1 MVKLKKNKNI
11 SIKEINK
18 INILRLVMTSGPIS
32 RVAIANHL
40 DISRPTVTEYVR
52 ELLEE
57 GLIEESGK
65 SDSSPTGGKK
75 AVLLTLN
82 GKAGYIFAVM
92 IGVKSI
98 RIALTDLNTDRL
110 RMVKIP
116 TEESKGPKNVIENIV
131 HNIDKII
138 CETNIEKEK
147 IIGIGVGA
155 TGLVDSHSGTV
166 IFSPNLKGW
175 SNIELKSIMEDKTS
189 LLTFVDNECRLQ
201 AIAEKKFGLA
211 KNIQDFVCVGTGIG
225 IGTGVFLNN
234 NLLVGNKG
242 IVGEVGHIIINIEG
256 KKRCHC
262 GNIGCLETLCS
273 TAALLDDVKHSMRHD
288 NGPAAHDAGNIKIED
303 LYGLYLEG
311 DKNVVRH
318 VEKNAVCL
326 GIGIS
331 NAIKM
336 FNPEIVI
343 IHGEVIKFKDGYL
356 KKVRE
361 SVAENTFP
369 MVRQEYHIEFSRLG
383 ENVGLMGAASIV
395 FENIFNL
402 NALGFTDRHIVK
414 KKSMVY

>member
-1 MVKLKKNKNI
+1 M
-11 SIKEINK
+11 S
-18 INILRLVMTSGPIS
+18 SGPIS
-32 RVAIANHL
+32 RVAISRYLN
-40 DISRPTVTEYVR
+40 ISRPTVTEYVR

-82 GKAGYIFAVM
+82 EKAGYIFAVM

-98 RIALTDLNTDRL
+98 RIALTDLNADIIRIKKVT
-110 RMVKIP
+110 
-116 TEESKGPKNVIENIV
+116 TEEEKGPENIIEKIV
-131 HNIDKII
+131 QHIGIILRESKIDKQ
-138 CETNIEKEK
+138 KL
-147 IIGIGVGA
+147 IGIGIGA
-155 TGLVDSHSGTV
+155 TGLVDSHTGKV

-175 SNIELKSIMEDKTS
+175 SNIDLKSWMEKKTS

-201 AIAEKKFGLA
+201 AVAEKKFGLA
-211 KNIQDFVCVGTGIG
+211 KNMQDFVCVETGIG

-234 NLLVGNKG
+234 KLLVGNKG
-242 IVGEVGHIIINIEG
+242 IVGEVGHIITNMEG

-273 TAALLDDVKHSMRHD
+273 TNALLEDIKHSMRQEEGLVSYD
-288 NGPAAHDAGNIKIED
+288 IDTMKIED
-303 LYGLYLEG
+303 LYGLYLKE
-311 DKNVVRH
+311 KEHVVKH
-318 VEKNAVCL
+318 VEKNAACL

-343 IHGEVIKFKDGYL
+343 IHGEAIKFKERYL

-369 MVRQEYHIEFSRLG
+369 MVKQDYHIEFSKLG
-383 ENVGLMGAASIV
+383 ENVGLMGAASMV

-402 NALGFTDRHIVK
+402 NASGFADRHIVK
-414 KKSMVY
+414 KKVYF